1 MTTTNQWHYFS
12 SGPREAVLQRLTD
25 DGIKI
30 AAVYVTDPEK
40 WPKVKPTV
48 ILAEKL
54 GLPVTVLRREN
65 LSEPPAELRNAPCL
79 SVGFGFIFPVA
90 FLRYVGPCLNVHGT
104 LLPDYPGARSLNW
117 VIANGEKLSGVTV
130 HMVDQGVD
138 TGPIILQKSFSL
150 SPFET
155 GASLAQ
161 KTREF
166 EPQVVVEAL
175 RLFSEK
181 GVSCARQQRGNGKR
195 LADRK
200 PEHSEIDP
208 NRSLIDLVDD
218 IRAADPENYP
228 AYFYLHGQKVCIRL
242 WRPDRPSDEKGLL

>member
-1 MTTTNQWHYFS
+1 MTTTKQWHYFS
-12 SGPREAVLQRLTD
+12 SGPREAVLQRLIHD
-25 DGIKI
+25 DIKI

-54 GLPVTVLRREN
+54 GLPVTVLRRQN
-65 LSEPPAELRNAPCL
+65 LSEPSAELRNAACL
-79 SVGFGFIFPVA
+79 SVGFGFIFPAA
-90 FLRYVGPCLNVHGT
+90 FLRHVGPCLNVHGT

-117 VIANGEKLSGVTV
+117 VIANGEKQSGVTV
-130 HMVDQGVD
+130 HMIDQGVD
-138 TGPIILQKSFSL
+138 TGPIILQESFSL

-155 GASLAQ
+155 GTSLVQ

-166 EPQVVVEAL
+166 EPQVVVKAL
-175 RLFSEK
+175 RLFTEK
-181 GVSCARQQRGNGKR
+181 GATGARQQGFSGKR
-195 LADRK
+195 FADRK

-208 NRSLIDLVDD
+208 NRPLIELVND